1 MLRAGFQ
8 TARIGLLEAPP
19 TMSVAT
25 PYPLD
30 RERLELLDRLLD
42 GLDPSS
48 RWWLSGFIAGTITQ
62 LSRTAGAGVAPDASP
77 TAQPGEPVLTI
88 AYGTQTGNAA
98 RIAELLYAEV
108 RGRALPARLLRLDRY
123 SLKELAGE
131 SRLAVVISTQGD
143 GDPPDDARTWVEQLL
158 SRKAPRLARLEYAVL
173 GLGDSSY
180 PKFCAVGR
188 RIDARLAELG
198 ATRLLPLAEAD
209 VDVDTVAEPWRRRIL
224 ELLPPL
230 PAGASVS
237 AGPRIEAV
245 GAGGGT
251 RPTRDRPVAVELI
264 ARQRLTGRYS
274 DREVVHLEFAID
286 PTQFDYCPGDAVGCW
301 PEHDPALVAD
311 VLRVTGLDGA
321 ESVVHRGAERT
332 LSTWLEA
339 HCELTRPHLGFLEA
353 LAVRSGR
360 PELATPEQRR
370 ALLEAPIALI
380 DLLHDHP
387 ADWTA
392 AELLAALRPLAP
404 RLYSIASSRAVVGDE
419 LHLTVRHQV
428 HPGPRNWRYGAASHY
443 LCTRAEGEQ
452 LRLYLAPNERFRLPS
467 DPGRDIIM
475 IGPGTGV
482 APFRGFVQERAAIGA
497 PGRNWLFFGNPRFRE
512 DFLYQLEWQQYLRDG
527 RLHRLDLAFSRDG
540 GRRCYVQDRMRE
552 QAERLWAWLSEGAY
566 LYVCG
571 DATRMAKGVHAAL
584 LEIAE
589 RRGGLDGD
597 GAAEWI
603 RALEAEGRY
612 RRDVY

>member
-1 MLRAGFQ
+1 M
-8 TARIGLLEAPP
+8 TVVSPI
-19 TMSVAT
+19 
-25 PYPLD
+25 PLD
-30 RERLELLDRLLD
+30 RERQALLDRLLE
-42 GLDPSS
+42 GLDAQA
-48 RWWLSGFIAGTITQ
+48 RWWLSGFIAGTIAALAPPRAATTVEQ
-62 LSRTAGAGVAPDASP
+62 APVASVEAR
-77 TAQPGEPVLTI
+77 ATI
-88 AYGTQTGNAA
+88 VFGSQTGNAA
-98 RIAELLYAEV
+98 RVAEALHLACDHAGLPV
-108 RGRALPARLLRLDRY
+108 RRWRADAYPLR
-123 SLKELAGE
+123 ELAQE
-131 SRLAVVISTQGD
+131 RYLLVVISTHGD
-143 GDPPDDARTWVEQLL
+143 GDPPDDARALL
-158 SRKAPRLARLEYAVL
+158 DYLCSRRAPSLARLHYAVL
-173 GLGDSSY
+173 ALGDSSY
-180 PKFCAVGR
+180 PKFCAVGQ

-209 VDVDTVAEPWRRRIL
+209 VDVDTVAEPWRRRLL

-230 PAGASVS
+230 LARAAPST
-237 AGPRIEAV
+237 GPRIETV
-245 GAGGGT
+245 GAGGGA
-251 RPTRDRPVAVELI
+251 RPTRERPVAVELI
-264 ARQRLTGRYS
+264 ARQRLTGRFS

-286 PTQFDYCPGDAVGCW
+286 PAQFDYHPGDAVGCW
-301 PEHDPALVAD
+301 PEHDPALVAE

-321 ESVVHRGAERT
+321 ESVVHHGADRA
-332 LSTWLEA
+332 LSTWLRA
-339 HCELTRPHLGFLEA
+339 HSELTRPHAGFLEA

-370 ALLEAPIALI
+370 ALLEAPVALI

-387 ADWTA
+387 AEWTA
-392 AELLAALRPLAP
+392 AELVAALRPLAP

-428 HPGPRNWRYGAASHY
+428 HPGPRHSRYGAASHF